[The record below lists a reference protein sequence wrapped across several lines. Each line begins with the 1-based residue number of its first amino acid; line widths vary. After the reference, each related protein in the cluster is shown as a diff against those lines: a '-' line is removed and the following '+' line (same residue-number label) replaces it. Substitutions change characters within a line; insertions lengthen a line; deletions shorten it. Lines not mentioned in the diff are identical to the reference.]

1 MDFVSD
7 NFLNSKNVNEINIQI
22 YFKIYQ
28 QLGFVRG
35 YLVLVNKKIL
45 LNK

>member
-7 NFLNSKNVNEINIQI
+7 SFLNSKNVNENNIQI

-28 QLGFVRG
+28 QLGFGCG